1 MSRSTQNVLQ
11 RKEGRQSLGEL
22 NDESLPPSP
31 LLSPFLDCSVRLS
44 AAVFMSRVRFRS
56 FFSSLLGF
64 AQGKLEKLVVDASK
78 GNSTASSLDISS
90 GMFLPR
96 GQVSFFVP
104 FGIAE
109 CLKILIFL

>member
-64 AQGKLEKLVVDASK
+64 VAQGKLEKLVVDASK

-96 GQVSFFVP
+96 GQ
-104 FGIAE
+104 
-109 CLKILIFL
+109 